1 MSLVSDHGMLGY
13 SNLFYPNVVLER
25 AGLLARTPDNRI
37 DLSRTQI
44 CAPAWGDFF
53 LNVNSTEW
61 KGGIVSAVERDSV
74 IQKAMDALL
83 NAVDPETG
91 RHIVTRVFRSEELSG
106 LGAGGP
112 AGGDLYLDVAD
123 GYLPSNVLAD
133 RTVRPYAFPAGAG
146 NHGFY
151 SQRRKM
157 QTIWYAA
164 GPGFAHGK
172 TLTNI
177 RQIDIIPTLSHAL
190 GIPIPANATGHVIG
204 EAFLD

>member
-1 MSLVSDHGMLGY
+1 MLGY

-25 AGLLARTPDNRI
+25 SGLLTRTPDNRI

-61 KGGIVSAVERDSV
+61 KGGIVSAVQRDIV
-74 IQKAMDALL
+74 IRKAMDALL

-133 RTVRPYAFPAGAG
+133 RTVRAYAIPAGGG

-151 SQRRKM
+151 AQRRKM

-164 GPGFAHGK
+164 GPGFAHSK
-172 TLTNI
+172 TLSNI
-177 RQIDIIPTLSHAL
+177 RQIDIIPTLSRAF